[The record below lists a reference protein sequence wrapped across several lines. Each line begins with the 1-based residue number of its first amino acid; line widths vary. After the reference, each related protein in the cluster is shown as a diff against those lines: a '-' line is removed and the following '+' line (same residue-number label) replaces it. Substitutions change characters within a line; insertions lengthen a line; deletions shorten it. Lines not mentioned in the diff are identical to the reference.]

1 MDADSEDEEE
11 GEEEAEGEEEEDLGP
26 PVNTSL
32 ALFAKAPPKYPSAA
46 DCKKSFRRRT
56 SNSCHCRRRPY
67 DPSKKL
73 YCKGTL
79 THKGKRYR
87 SKRLV
92 CKPPARWVAT
102 FRRRSAKPDGACVT
116 KSQLMKSKAAPAKKP
131 EVAPPKAAKAGE
143 GQSLDLCD
151 DPVFCPDTSDGDS
164 ASWTKLITEQD
175 QLQEAEEQGG
185 GALTSKDRA

>member
-1 MDADSEDEEE
+1 M
-11 GEEEAEGEEEEDLGP
+11 
-26 PVNTSL
+26 
-32 ALFAKAPPKYPSAA
+32 
-46 DCKKSFRRRT
+46 
-56 SNSCHCRRRPY
+56 
-67 DPSKKL
+67 
-73 YCKGTL
+73 
-79 THKGKRYR
+79 
-87 SKRLV
+87 V

-185 GALTSKDRA
+185 GALTSKDLADFVESEKESTSLLENEHMVEVSLLQGQVHAVLHAENETKSTVLPSPATHAIWTPLPFQRLFSPLGLIRSCLLFSAVAGVFYRFRTLRT